1 MQDEIQ
7 FLKDF
12 VEGKI
17 SGQDFERQLYTH
29 SELEKLLSDSA
40 INWKGSYLQDTTPF
54 LYLAEQN
61 YKDPAGQLNA
71 QGTIRLFLERKG
83 IKVTETSK
91 YSHDYHLLLRTSPKY
106 IDADLNF
113 IEKHILP
120 EDKNLSKAGQEQYI
134 KQRYTEL
141 FRYQTKPPKWI
152 QNPEWPIQNNSPL
165 FFLGQIEIKRCDL
178 FHDDGNVYLF
188 IDPKTG
194 VIETIKQF
202 Y

>member
-1 MQDEIQ
+1 MKDEIQ

-12 VEGKI
+12 VEGNI
-17 SGQDFERQLYTH
+17 SSQDFEQQLYTN
-29 SELEKLLSDSA
+29 SALEKLLSDSS
-40 INWKGSYLQDTTPF
+40 INWKGSYLQDTSPF

-61 YKDPAGQLNA
+61 YKDPAGLLNA
-71 QGTIRLFLERKG
+71 QGTIRLFLDKKG
-83 IKVTETSK
+83 VKVTETSK
-91 YSHDYHLLLRTSPKY
+91 HSDDDNLLLSTSPNY
-106 IDADLNF
+106 IDADLSF

-120 EDKNLSKAGQEQYI
+120 EDKSLSKSEQKQYI
-134 KQRYTEL
+134 KQRYIEL

-165 FFLGQIEIKRCDL
+165 FFLGQIEIKRSDL
-178 FHDDGNVYLF
+178 FHDDGTIYLF
-188 IDPKTG
+188 IDSKTG